1 MAIFDF
7 FKKAKSK
14 YAGYATLLNG
24 KTPIFSQFGN
34 NIYASDVVQQAIYS
48 IVSEMKK
55 LNPQHIR
62 ETDNQEITINGDI
75 QRLLDNPNPTMTTS
89 DFIEKIVW
97 QLFLNYNS
105 FVIPTYR
112 LVNKEKKY
120 TGLYPVQPKE
130 VNFLEDSNEEL
141 GVEFV
146 FANGYKTL
154 LRYDDV
160 IHIKYRY
167 SVNELMGGNQSGQPD
182 NSHLLKTLDLN
193 NILLEGV
200 GKALKSSFSINGV
213 VKHNTLLDGD
223 KMDKA
228 IEDIEKRLENNES
241 GFLPIDIKSEFIP
254 LTKNIQLVDDK
265 TLKFIDE
272 KILRNF
278 GVPLP
283 ILTGDYT
290 KAQFEAFH
298 NKTLEPLMISISQEL
313 SKKLFTKTERSYGN
327 KIMLYSKDLVFMD
340 ISQKITF
347 LQAFAP
353 TGGLYQNEIRRMFGL
368 QPLHELDGVRMQ
380 SLNYV
385 NADRANEYQLK
396 GVKNENKV

>member
-1 MAIFDF
+1 MIFDF

-55 LNPQHIR
+55 LQPQHIR
-62 ETDNQEITINGDI
+62 ENDNKEITINGQI

-105 FVIPTYR
+105 FVIPTR
-112 LVNKEKKY
+112 KAGEL
-120 TGLYPVQPKE
+120 TGLYPIQPKE
-130 VNFLEDSNEEL
+130 VNFLEDADGEL
-141 GVEFV
+141 GVEFI
-146 FANGYKTL
+146 FANGYKTI

-167 SVNELMGGNQSGQPD
+167 SVNELMGGNKNGQPD
-182 NSHLLKTLDLN
+182 NDHLLKTLELN

-213 VKHNTLLDGD
+213 VKHNTLLDAD

-228 IEDIEKRLENNES
+228 IKEIEARLESNES

-283 ILTGDYT
+283 ILTGDYS
-290 KAQFEAFH
+290 KSQFEAFH

-313 SKKLFTKTERSYGN
+313 TKKLFTKTERGYGN

-340 ISQKITF
+340 IAQKITF

-368 QPLHELDGVRMQ
+368 QPLQELDGVRMQ

-385 NADRANEYQLK
+385 NADKANEYQLK

>member
-1 MAIFDF
+1 V
-7 FKKAKSK
+7 
-14 YAGYATLLNG
+14 
-24 KTPIFSQFGN
+24 FSQFGD

-48 IVSEMKK
+48 IVTEMKK

-62 ETDNQEITINGDI
+62 IADSKETSINGQV
-75 QRLLDNPNPTMTTS
+75 QRLLDCPNPTMTTS
-89 DFIEKIVW
+89 DFLEKIVW

-105 FVIPTYR
+105 FIIPTYK
-112 LVNKEKKY
+112 LVDKTKQY
-120 TGLYPVQPKE
+120 TGLYPIQPKE
-130 VNFLEDSNEEL
+130 VNFLEDESGEL
-141 GVEFV
+141 GVEFS
-146 FANGYKTL
+146 FNNGYKTL
-154 LRYDDV
+154 LRYEDV

-167 SVNELMGGNQSGQPD
+167 SVNELMGGNESGQPD
-182 NSHLLKTLDLN
+182 NSHLLKTLELN
-193 NILLEGV
+193 NILLDGV

-213 VKHNTLLDGD
+213 VRYGTLLDSE

-228 IEDIEKRLENNES
+228 IKDIEERLSKNES

-254 LTKNIQLVDDK
+254 LNKNIQLVDDK

-272 KILRNF
+272 KILRHF

-298 NKTLEPLMISISQEL
+298 NNTLEPLMISISQEL
-313 SKKLFTKTERSYGN
+313 TKKLFTKTELGYGN
-327 KIMLYSKDLVFMD
+327 KIVLYSKDLVFMD
-340 ISQKITF
+340 IAQKITF

-368 QPLHELDGVRMQ
+368 SPIAELDGVSMQ

-385 NADRANEYQLK
+385 NAENATEYQMK
-396 GVKNENKV
+396 GAKQNEK